1 MVLNL
6 MSILCTYVGIRC
18 SSVFVCSLFGTFH
31 AACVPTSPC
40 MHHSLG
46 IDVMPTHSPKSPPK
60 SDARL
65 AVLFVSVLFF
75 FFLLYWFVLQLLVC
89 GMK

>member
-6 MSILCTYVGIRC
+6 WSVLCTYVGIRC

-46 IDVMPTHSPKSPPK
+46 IDVMATRSPKSPPK
-60 SDARL
+60 SDGRL
-65 AVLFVSVLFF
+65 AVLFVLVQF

>member
-6 MSILCTYVGIRC
+6 WSILCTYVGIRC

-46 IDVMPTHSPKSPPK
+46 IDVMPTRSPKSPLK
-60 SDARL
+60 SDGRL
-65 AVLFVSVLFF
+65 AVLFVSVQFF
-75 FFLLYWFVLQLLVC
+75 FYCIGLFYNCWYVV
-89 GMK
+89 